1 MSSSP
6 GFFREAW
13 LIVAEGGWWTPRE
26 IFERVHYDIDIDEA
40 HALLWA
46 MSKRHKYLA
55 RQGEPRK
62 PCYAVTSECEVPRGI
77 VVGALVRAVGVRAA
91 LTQRGAR

>member
-1 MSSSP
+1 MSTSA

-46 MSKRHKYLA
+46 MARRHRYLVRRGA
-55 RQGEPRK
+55 PRR
-62 PCYAVTSECEVPRGI
+62 PSYAVTPACVVPRGI
-77 VVGALVRAVGVRAA
+77 VVADLVRAVGVSAPQPGERS
-91 LTQRGAR
+91 